1 LQDLADHYPDTRSGD
16 RSDGA
21 NERRLARATIARL
34 IETLQRVAADVRSS
48 DFDSAASEYLS
59 YRKLTAAA
67 APRALQTAEPW
78 SLFNPTLRRAR
89 QAASQQP
96 AASQGTP

>member
-1 LQDLADHYPDTRSGD
+1 
-16 RSDGA
+16 
-21 NERRLARATIARL
+21 LARATIARL
-34 IETLQRVAADVRSS
+34 VETLQRVNAAVASGN
-48 DFDSAASEYLS
+48 FDGAAAEYLS

-78 SLFNPTLRRAR
+78 SLFNPTLHVAR

-96 AASQGTP
+96 ATLQPTTE